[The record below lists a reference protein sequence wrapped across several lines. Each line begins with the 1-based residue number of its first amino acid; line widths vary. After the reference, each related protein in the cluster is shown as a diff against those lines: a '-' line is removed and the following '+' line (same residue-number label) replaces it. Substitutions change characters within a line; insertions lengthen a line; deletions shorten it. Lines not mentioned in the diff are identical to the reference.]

1 MKAGATATAGGT
13 FRADLSAGLAVGLLL
28 VPQAMAYAQLAG
40 LPPAMGLWCAAIA
53 GPVGALF
60 GRCHQLNAGPVA
72 MTSVVAAG
80 AIAPFALPGT
90 PAWIGL
96 ACLLCLLVGVVR
108 LGLAAIR
115 GAVLADLISQ
125 PVLAGFSI
133 AAALVIPATQLPQL
147 TGVAAD
153 AHAPLF
159 LDAVRVLCDP
169 LGWHLPTAAMGVGCL
184 VALWSLRRWAPR
196 LPGMILVI
204 AAATIV
210 AWSCGYQGQTVGV
223 LPFGLPDLV
232 APPMDWHVA
241 LGLLPGAAL
250 VALIGLAE
258 VVTVTRTA
266 AAITRQEVD
275 IDRELGSQGAA
286 ALATALVAPVIPS
299 ASLSRSMLTLREGGQ
314 TRLSAAVSGII
325 ALAAALCCGPL
336 LAHLPLAALAAGVVI
351 ALGPLLD
358 PRPLLRAWRVSRSDG
373 VAGTL
378 ALVATMVLA
387 PHLVEGLLI
396 GVGACLLLFLR
407 KLMRPRMSLLS
418 RHADGTWRDAERHH
432 LTCSDEIAILRP
444 DGRLSFA
451 SAAAFEDAVLGVTA
465 RQPRLRL
472 ILVAADGLNDIDASG
487 VETLLRIH
495 DRTAHNGILLAMA
508 GCKAQVLEA
517 LERARLPTALLEQAR
532 YRTVD
537 QALRSLEFG
546 LGLGPQPWDP
556 PTEP

>member
-1 MKAGATATAGGT
+1 MSPSATTPTGGT
-13 FRADLSAGLAVGLLL
+13 VRADLSAGLAVGLLL

-80 AIAPFALPGT
+80 AIAPFAMPGT

-108 LGLAAIR
+108 LALAALR

-159 LDAVRVLCDP
+159 LDVLRVLGDP
-169 LGWHLPTAAMGVGCL
+169 LLWHAPTVAMGLGCL
-184 VALWSLRRWAPR
+184 FALWALRRWTPR
-196 LPGMILVI
+196 LPGMLLVI
-204 AAATIV
+204 TVATII
-210 AWSCGYQGQTVGV
+210 AWCCGYSGQTVGV

-232 APPMDWHVA
+232 APPLDWHIA
-241 LGLLPGAAL
+241 INLLPGAAL
-250 VALIGLAE
+250 VTLIGLAE
-258 VVTVTRTA
+258 VVTVTRAA

-275 IDRELGSQGAA
+275 VDRELASQGAA
-286 ALATALVAPVIPS
+286 ALATACVAPVIPS
-299 ASLSRSMLTLREGGQ
+299 ASLSRSMMTLREGGR

-358 PRPLLRAWRVSRSDG
+358 PRPLLRAWRVSSSDG
-373 VAGTL
+373 IAGTL
-378 ALVATMVLA
+378 ALVATLVLA

-396 GVGACLLLFLR
+396 GVAVCLLLFLR

-432 LTCSDEIAILRP
+432 LACSDEIAILRP

-451 SAAAFEDAVLGVTA
+451 SAAAFEDAVLAVTA

-495 DRTAHNGILLAMA
+495 ERTADNGIVVAMA
-508 GCKAQVLEA
+508 GAKAQVLEA
-517 LERARLPTALLEQAR
+517 LERARLPAPLLEQAR

-537 QALRSLEFG
+537 QALATLGVRM
-546 LGLGPQPWDP
+546 GLGPQPWDP